1 MTPALK
7 SASGLLTALAL
18 CVLGAAPA
26 PAAPHSATATPVPHI
41 WPTPQQLRPG
51 HGTQPVPEDVVEV
64 IGHATDPA
72 ARALTERVLRDAGAR
87 TIRTVRAGRP
97 TPPAALTVYL
107 GGPTENPAT
116 PDPSQARRFGR
127 GPCRARCS
135 TKVCRA
141 TTCSL
146 A

>member
-51 HGTQPVPEDVVEV
+51 HGTQPVPEHVVEV

-72 ARALTERVLRDAGAR
+72 ARALTERVLRDAGAPSRSRSRLVRPRPARQPHPKAKTGITSR
-87 TIRTVRAGRP
+87 T
-97 TPPAALTVYL
+97 AL
-107 GGPTENPAT
+107 
-116 PDPSQARRFGR
+116 
-127 GPCRARCS
+127 
-135 TKVCRA
+135 
-141 TTCSL
+141 
-146 A
+146 

>member
-1 MTPALK
+1 M
-7 SASGLLTALAL
+7 
-18 CVLGAAPA
+18 LGAAPA

-116 PDPSQARRFGR
+116 ARALRGRR
-127 GPCRARCS
+127 GPAMDPGYPTSVSGPAPVSASR
-135 TKVCRA
+135 
-141 TTCSL
+141 TTAVGSSHGAGRPC
-146 A
+146 